1 MAFNGYKLT
10 YPTAKIAVNNEK
22 EEVNSILSDDKNSWV
37 LFNPD
42 DDILSSTQRLEL
54 FLEIQSQQTDRQSEE
69 ERTDN
74 ELEESDQEHQQEEDE
89 EEDDLIDNLGTFKI
103 RNMFSKNYDAIKN
116 WKNNIGNDIFDDNL
130 ASWDLDENLSVNQL
144 DTTILDKS
152 FYGDELIR
160 NLNAKDFRKFK
171 KIQLNL
177 KNYLNQRPNYVID
190 QLLLKT
196 LPLSQQLQL
205 KKIERNNSIFN
216 YHKNLININDDSSTS
231 SLIMVED
238 R

>member
-10 YPTAKIAVNNEK
+10 YPTAKIAVNNDK

-42 DDILSSTQRLEL
+42 DDILSSTQRSES
-54 FLEIQSQQTDRQSEE
+54 FSEIQSQQTDRQSVEDQ
-69 ERTDN
+69 TDD
-74 ELEESDQEHQQEEDE
+74 EQEESDEEQQLEED
-89 EEDDLIDNLGTFKI
+89 EEDDLIDNLDTFKI
-103 RNMFSKNYDAIKN
+103 RNMFSKNYDAIKK
-116 WKNNIGNDIFDDNL
+116 WKNNINNDFFDDNL

-205 KKIERNNSIFN
+205 KKIERNNNIFN

>member
-10 YPTAKIAVNNEK
+10 YPTAKIAVNNDK

-54 FLEIQSQQTDRQSEE
+54 FLEIQSQQTDRQSVEDQ
-69 ERTDN
+69 TDD
-74 ELEESDQEHQQEEDE
+74 EQEESDEEQQLEED
-89 EEDDLIDNLGTFKI
+89 EEDDLIDNLDTFKI
-103 RNMFSKNYDAIKN
+103 RNMFSKNYDAIKK
-116 WKNNIGNDIFDDNL
+116 WKNNINNDFFDDNL

-205 KKIERNNSIFN
+205 KKIERNNNIFN